1 LLVVVVIIITT
12 IISNNIYIYAC
23 VSRAGSLI
31 SVKFPTITA
40 DNYGALLLNGIPATN
55 YAYFG
60 RDKKL
65 IKVVPLSKSRVVNG
79 PPQLLSFSSLKISGS
94 AVTP

>member
-1 LLVVVVIIITT
+1 MLVVVVIIITT

-40 DNYGALLLNGIPATN
+40 DNYGALPATN

>member
-1 LLVVVVIIITT
+1 M
-12 IISNNIYIYAC
+12 C
-23 VSRAGSLI
+23 VKGRTLI

-60 RDKKL
+60 RYKKL
-65 IKVVPLSKSRVVNG
+65 IKVVPVPLSKSRVVNG